1 MAGRTENIK
10 KGDIKKMVQ
19 DSVRE
24 SVMEMN
30 LRQGD
35 DDFETPTPAQQY
47 PQGAIQDPVADD
59 VGFDVFTDI
68 GEDRFKKG
76 LITRYAVKKNGQ
88 HLATLEHPLSWDK
101 IREKF
106 GAGHYSVV
114 AKDGLSGSY
123 LKWQSLMI
131 GELPQSME
139 DDAEP
144 QHTPQNQ
151 DQGQT
156 GGMSFFQ
163 IMQMMETK
171 AEAARREAR
180 EEARAQQIAQAEQT
194 KAIFGTF
201 AELFKA
207 KNSESQG
214 QPNMQL
220 EMMKM
225 MQQMSEKLADNQKEM
240 FREINK
246 KIDEVSKKGK
256 DDLSLS
262 DILKLSQ
269 DQQAKGFDMYSKF
282 YTLAEKIADDKVE
295 SLEEARSSGG
305 GSGEGDS
312 LTTTLI
318 KSLAPLLAA
327 AAAQQAGQQPMLTAP
342 VAAPTPRLPQRA
354 PAPQHRGLVKRG
366 GSDGTTISPTPR
378 GSVSQLSVR
387 GRTPAARPVQKTQAA
402 PKTETRPDSKLVS
415 NDGENSGTI
424 PVGTETESGLPT
436 LNIAEVEQKTVE
448 TILIDPQVKARATE
462 LLPSF
467 LGQLMLEAVEPREAA
482 ERTVKHLA
490 DNGIGR
496 DLFLANIG
504 LEDIIAVANQYS
516 AQGVDLPQEAFV
528 WLNDLYANIQNPT

>member
-1 MAGRTENIK
+1 MAGKQETYK
-10 KGDIKKMVQ
+10 KGEIKKMVQ

-30 LRQGD
+30 LKQGD
-35 DDFETPTPAQQY
+35 DDFETPTTAQQY
-47 PQGAIQDPVADD
+47 PQGAFQDPVADD
-59 VGFDVFTDI
+59 VAFDVFSDI
-68 GEDRFKKG
+68 GEERFKKG

-101 IREKF
+101 VREKF
-106 GAGHYSVV
+106 GAGHYQVV
-114 AKDGLSGSY
+114 AKDGLSGAY
-123 LKWQSLMI
+123 LKWQTQML

-139 DDAEP
+139 DDNEP

-171 AEAARREAR
+171 AENARREAR

-207 KNSESQG
+207 KNTENQG
-214 QPNMQL
+214 QPNMQI

-225 MQQMSEKLADNQKEM
+225 MQSMTEKLADNQREM
-240 FREINK
+240 FKEINK
-246 KIDEVSKKGK
+246 KIEDVSKKGK
-256 DDLSLS
+256 DDLTLS
-262 DILKLSQ
+262 DVLKLSQ

-282 YTLAEKIADDKVE
+282 YNLAEKIAEDKVE
-295 SLEEARSSGG
+295 SLEEARQSGSGG
-305 GSGEGDS
+305 GESDS

-318 KSLAPLLAA
+318 KSLAPILAA
-327 AAAQQAGQQPMLTAP
+327 AAAQQAGQQPVMT
-342 VAAPTPRLPQRA
+342 AAPQQALP
-354 PAPQHRGLVKRG
+354 PARRPQPQNRGLVRRG
-366 GSDGTTISPTPR
+366 GTDGTAITPTPR
-378 GSVSQLSVR
+378 GTVSQLSVR
-387 GRTPAARPVQKTQAA
+387 GRGPAARPV
-402 PKTETRPDSKLVS
+402 PKTAPIKKAEVRTDSNVVS
-415 NDGENSGTI
+415 NNGENSGEI
-424 PVGTETESGLPT
+424 PLSAETESGLPT
-436 LNIAEVEQKTVE
+436 LNMAEVEQKTVE

-462 LLPSF
+462 LLPAF
-467 LGQLMLEAVEPREAA
+467 LGQLMLEGIEPKEAA
-482 ERTVKHLA
+482 ERTVKHLS